1 MGQGD
6 HGREARVSP
15 NGHGAGKAGDAEGG
29 TKQPAKVTPY
39 GHPRKSQTIS
49 WDPAAGGSGATVRKR
64 AAGHFFPLTSSRHS
78 QAHGRG
84 SFPGHRLTPRI
95 IASLKDWSPASFCRS
110 K

>member
-64 AAGHFFPLTSSRHS
+64 AVGRRRPLFPIDYVSSCHANPSRLISALEAAGPQL
-78 QAHGRG
+78 
-84 SFPGHRLTPRI
+84 
-95 IASLKDWSPASFCRS
+95 PAT
-110 K
+110 